1 VSPRGAVRLA
11 AQAFGRRARRPPL
24 LLVVPALA
32 AVGAVL
38 LPLVYLVI
46 RVAGG
51 GDRGWEVL
59 TRSGTAEL
67 VLDTGLLVGAVAAGA
82 IAIGV
87 PLAWL
92 VTRTDLPARR
102 LLAVALALPLVIPS
116 YVAAL
121 VLLGAFGPKG
131 LLQDVLEGP
140 LGIERLP
147 EIYGFPGAFLA
158 LTMATYP
165 YVYLLAA
172 ASLRSVDPALEETA
186 RSLGQSRLATFRRVT
201 LPAIRPAIGAG
212 GLLVALYTLSDFG
225 AVSLMQYDALT
236 RSIYLQYRSLFDR
249 VPPATLSLVLVA
261 LTAVVLVLE
270 ARSRRGARF
279 RSGSGTA
286 RPPERIA
293 LGRWRWP
300 AFAFCG
306 GVAGLFLLVPI
317 AVLVYWS
324 VRNGSLGTPLDLAWH
339 PALNS
344 MLASGI
350 AAGVAVVAVLPV
362 ALLWQRYP
370 SAWTG
375 ALERVSYSAN
385 ALPGIVIA
393 LALVFFGARYGGF
406 VYQTLALLVFAYV
419 VRFFPQALAGVGSAL
434 QAVSPRVE
442 EAARGLGLG
451 PWRVLASVTLP
462 LLRSGLGAGAA
473 LVFLSAMKELPAT
486 LLLRPTGFDTLATE
500 VWKFTQLGAYSRA
513 APAALLLLVVSA
525 PFIYVLATRR
535 ESQIGAPG

>member
-1 VSPRGAVRLA
+1 VS
-11 AQAFGRRARRPPL
+11 
-24 LLVVPALA
+24 
-32 AVGAVL
+32 AVL
-38 LPLVYLVI
+38 LPLVYLVV
-46 RVAGG
+46 RTAGG
-51 GDRGWEVL
+51 GDRAWRTL
-59 TRSGTAEL
+59 TRSGTLEL
-67 VLDTGLLVGAVAAGA
+67 VLDTGLLVGAVAAAA

-121 VLLGAFGPKG
+121 ALLGAFGPKG
-131 LLQDVLEGP
+131 LLQEALEGP
-140 LGIERLP
+140 FGVQRLP
-147 EIYGFPGAFLA
+147 EIYGFPGALVA
-158 LTMATYP
+158 LTLSTYP

-172 ASLRSVDPALEETA
+172 ASLRSLDPALEETA
-186 RSLGQSRLATFRRVT
+186 RSLGRSRFATFWHVT
-201 LPAIRPAIGAG
+201 LPSIRPSIGAG

-236 RSIYLQYRSLFDR
+236 RSIYLQYRALFDR
-249 VPPATLSLVLVA
+249 VPSATLSLVLVA
-261 LTAVVLVLE
+261 LTAVVLVFE
-270 ARSRRGARF
+270 ARSRRRAYY

-300 AFAFCG
+300 AFTFCG
-306 GVAGLFLLVPI
+306 ATVGLFLLVPV

-324 VRNGSLGTPLDLAWH
+324 ARAGSVATPLDLAWR

-344 MLASGI
+344 LFASGL
-350 AAGVAVVAVLPV
+350 AAGFAILAVLPV

-370 SAWTG
+370 AAWTR
-375 ALERVSYSAN
+375 ALERLSYSAN

-393 LALVFFGARYGGF
+393 LALVFFAARYGGP
-406 VYQTLALLVFAYV
+406 VYQTLTLLVFAYV

-434 QAVSPRVE
+434 QAVSPRLE

-451 PWRVLASVTLP
+451 PWRATAAVTLP
-462 LLRSGLGAGAA
+462 LVRSGVGAGAA
-473 LVFLSAMKELPAT
+473 LVFLSTMKELPAT
-486 LLLRPTGFDTLATE
+486 LLLRPIGFETLATE
-500 VWKFTQLGAYSRA
+500 VWRFTQLGAYSRA

-525 PFIYVLATRR
+525 PLVYVLATRS
-535 ESQIGAPG
+535 ESNIGAPG